1 MLGDI
6 FGGIARIA
14 GGFIDR
20 ESARDTN
27 NMTKDM
33 AQQNIALQRE
43 FAQHGI
49 QWKVEDA
56 KRAGIHPIYAL
67 GSAGASFSPV
77 SANFT
82 SPPSVAADMA
92 AVGQDVGR
100 AVNATRTKEQRVDAF
115 TAATQKLALE
125 RASLENENL
134 RADLAS
140 KAGRLR
146 QATNPPFPAAS
157 DPYLIPGQTESGLVK
172 PKPLEVTPAPKN
184 APHAEGGAIVDV
196 GYARTPTGWV
206 PVPSSDVKN
215 RIEDNFPQEWS
226 HFIRNNI
233 FPMVPGAGTPPPF
246 SPGEGKVWRYNPLKL
261 EWQQVTDRTHYLKNL
276 GRAVG
281 RVFSRSRQ

>member
-100 AVNATRTKEQRVDAF
+100 AVNATRTKEQRVDVSRPLLKSSPSSAPLSRTKTF
-115 TAATQKLALE
+115 ALISRQKLVACV
-125 RASLENENL
+125 R
-134 RADLAS
+134 R
-140 KAGRLR
+140 
-146 QATNPPFPAAS
+146 
-157 DPYLIPGQTESGLVK
+157 
-172 PKPLEVTPAPKN
+172 
-184 APHAEGGAIVDV
+184 
-196 GYARTPTGWV
+196 
-206 PVPSSDVKN
+206 
-215 RIEDNFPQEWS
+215 
-226 HFIRNNI
+226 
-233 FPMVPGAGTPPPF
+233 
-246 SPGEGKVWRYNPLKL
+246 
-261 EWQQVTDRTHYLKNL
+261 RTHRSRLLAILTLYRVKLNL
-276 GRAVG
+276 GW
-281 RVFSRSRQ
+281 